1 MPSLDFLKFLY
12 KIKLTFV
19 FKRFARYSAIR
30 DIRKDSMKSSSIAI
44 FVAAL
49 FLASCVSQPEPSP
62 APADESQ
69 EASGTNQEY
78 KDRAVALVQG
88 GSSAASG
95 SSSSSS
101 SSASSSSAAAE
112 APAPSVSNDQPAPA
126 AGAPLTA
133 DEQAFLT
140 NYLARLQYM
149 VYYDE
154 KAGIAPQLAKTAVT
168 QANRYLIEQR
178 GLSVI
183 DFDKIE
189 QNKKDQLTAYQAET
203 GGSIGIIQYIAQKN
217 NADVYVEIAF
227 NVTSSTTGSRHYATA
242 QGSMKI
248 FETST
253 AQLLG
258 AVAFQGQQSMSPVSV
273 DAAVANAI
281 TASVWTAMPRMMD
294 QSKALIQGV
303 LSRGVRYELVIQKTP
318 DSRAISNLRR
328 ALARTMREVE
338 QVSYSAEETKLNLF
352 TFQNST
358 RVEDAIYDAAERS
371 GMPDVYL
378 VFSRGKAFTFNSGL

>member
-1 MPSLDFLKFLY
+1 M
-12 KIKLTFV
+12 
-19 FKRFARYSAIR
+19 KRSGIVL
-30 DIRKDSMKSSSIAI
+30 I
-44 FVAAL
+44 VATL
-49 FLASCVSQPEPSP
+49 FFASCVSQPEPSP
-62 APADESQ
+62 APATESQ
-69 EASGTNQEY
+69 EAAGTNQEY

-88 GSSAASG
+88 GSSTASG
-95 SSSSSS
+95 SSFSASSS
-101 SSASSSSAAAE
+101 SSATGSSATA
-112 APAPSVSNDQPAPA
+112 APAASPSNDQPAPS

-168 QANRYLIEQR
+168 QANRYLIEKH

-203 GGSIGIIQYIAQKN
+203 GGSISIIQYIAQKN
-217 NADVYVEIAF
+217 NADVYVELAF
-227 NVTSSTTGSRHYATA
+227 NVSSSTTGSRHYATA

-258 AVAFQGQQSMSPVSV
+258 AVAFQSPQSMDPNSL
-273 DAAVANAI
+273 DAAVSNAI

-294 QSKALIQGV
+294 QSKALIKGT

-318 DSRAISNLRR
+318 DSRVISNLRR
-328 ALARTMREVE
+328 ALARTIREVE
-338 QVSYSAEETKLNLF
+338 QVSYSAEETKLNLY

-358 RVEDAIYDAAERS
+358 KVEDAIYDAAERS